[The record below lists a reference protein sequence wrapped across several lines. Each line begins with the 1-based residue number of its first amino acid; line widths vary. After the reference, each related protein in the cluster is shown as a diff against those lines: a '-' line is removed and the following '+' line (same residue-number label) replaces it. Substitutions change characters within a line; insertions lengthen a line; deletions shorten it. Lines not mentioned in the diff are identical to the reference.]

1 MTPTVYEL
9 SLQAVHDAMAIGGPD
24 SHGGYMRTSDP
35 VQAMSPE
42 RLRLARAVLKSL
54 PPGTTAATAAA
65 AAIKVVPMVR
75 AMLNQ

>member
-1 MTPTVYEL
+1 MTPTVFEL

-24 SHGGYMRTSDP
+24 ASGGYMRTSDP
-35 VQAMSPE
+35 VQTMSPE

-54 PPGTTAATAAA
+54 PPGTTAATADAV
-65 AAIKVVPMVR
+65 AIKLVPMVR

>member
-1 MTPTVYEL
+1 MTPTVFEL

-24 SHGGYMRTSDP
+24 ATGGYMRTSDP
-35 VQAMSPE
+35 VQTMSPE

-54 PPGTTAATAAA
+54 PPGTTAATADAV
-65 AAIKVVPMVR
+65 AIKLVPMVR